1 MLFLENCWESCW
13 APDWSCWHGM
23 ASCILCWGKKVFR
36 AWWLEASS
44 LCVYLLLLAPWVAFY
59 PAGNTAWLL
68 ALGSSF
74 LFPCLSCWPA
84 CWRKERQ
91 IPIFTDFLE
100 MFKDGF
106 ARDLC
111 IFFLSKSWPGWMLS
125 EVWFPFPLPELFFC
139 ACCVLVH
146 IFFSLL
152 QLPVQVAA
160 ISCGGFDM
168 FLNRSHALSWGCV
181 QWGLFSFEMNGGFL
195 IKCLY
200 S

>member
-13 APDWSCWHGM
+13 APDGSCWHGM
-23 ASCILCWGKKVFR
+23 ASCILCWGKQVFR

-68 ALGSSF
+68 ALGSCF

-125 EVWFPFPLPELFFC
+125 EVWFPFPLPELFFY

-152 QLPVQVAA
+152 QFTCAGSSNQLWRVWYVSQQV
-160 ISCGGFDM
+160 SCPQLRLCTVRPF
-168 FLNRSHALSWGCV
+168 FLWNEW
-181 QWGLFSFEMNGGFL
+181 WFPN
-195 IKCLY
+195 
-200 S
+200 